1 MGAISQEEKD
11 SLFDSLFA
19 TSDMDGDYDSA
30 DKVLDTPVLA
40 IDLDSINSEAQKQA
54 KIITERLSNYY
65 FDQKYIDNHP
75 YIPSKIMQEM
85 DNIRRLL
92 KMLAINE
99 KAQDVLISS
108 ISMNMGKSTLYQNL
122 TSMQNA
128 MISTQNQLNNLTS
141 QLENIFKEMQAECDK
156 TFAEK
161 PKDAPSEDGT
171 MTVRGSKEFIEALNA
186 QLYGNENKIDKEN
199 SQEKK
204 YVIENGNCVDPDTG
218 EIVENIVSTD
228 KKLFND
234 NIEGEATYA
243 DIVAM

>member
-1 MGAISQEEKD
+1 MGALTQEEKD
-11 SLFDSLFA
+11 SLFDNLFA
-19 TSDMDGDYDSA
+19 TSDISDECDAA
-30 DKVLDTPVLA
+30 DKVLETPVLA
-40 IDLDSINSEAQKQA
+40 IDLDSINSEAQRQA

-108 ISMNMGKSTLYQNL
+108 ISMNMGKGTLYQNL

-128 MISTQNQLNNLTS
+128 MISTQNQLNNLTT
-141 QLENIFKEMQAECDK
+141 QLEDIFKEMQAECDK

-161 PKDAPSEDGT
+161 PKDEPSEDGT

-186 QLYGNENKIDKEN
+186 QLYQKKDENKE
-199 SQEKK
+199 EKAEATYVISDGK
-204 YVIENGNCVDPDTG
+204 YVDTQTG
-218 EIVENIVSTD
+218 EIMDAKDGET
-228 KKLFND
+228 
-234 NIEGEATYA
+234 IEGEATYS
-243 DIVAM
+243 DIVAV

>member
-1 MGAISQEEKD
+1 MGALTQEEKD
-11 SLFDSLFA
+11 SLFDNLFA
-19 TSDMDGDYDSA
+19 TSDISDECDAA
-30 DKVLDTPVLA
+30 DKVLETPVLA
-40 IDLDSINSEAQKQA
+40 IDLDSINSEAQRQA

-108 ISMNMGKSTLYQNL
+108 ISMNMGKGTLYQNL

-128 MISTQNQLNNLTS
+128 MISTQNQLNNLTA
-141 QLENIFKEMQAECDK
+141 QLEDIFKEMQAECDK

-161 PKDAPSEDGT
+161 PKDEPSEDGT

-186 QLYGNENKIDKEN
+186 QLYQKKDENKE
-199 SQEKK
+199 EKAEATYVISDGK
-204 YVIENGNCVDPDTG
+204 YVDTQTG
-218 EIVENIVSTD
+218 EIMDAKDGET
-228 KKLFND
+228 
-234 NIEGEATYA
+234 IEGEATYS
-243 DIVAM
+243 DIVAV